1 MELHSCDR
9 NHIVHQANY
18 IYCLALHRKSGQMPA
33 LKNKR
38 GESPSGGDDVATD
51 GSKLP
56 FGVFLPL
63 CLHHLVLCL
72 TLVHGGGEEKF

>member
-1 MELHSCDR
+1 
-9 NHIVHQANY
+9 
-18 IYCLALHRKSGQMPA
+18 MPA

-38 GESPSGGDDVATD
+38 GESPSGGNDVATD